1 MYPVIG
7 AGAYGLTMSKDQFLS
22 GNFMEHT
29 NLFIFIDESINVK
42 DELIKTL
49 PERKVACFLVR
60 GGFKVLK
67 NEVKS
72 IIDQLNND
80 KYTIIG
86 DLVIKLLVTGTTTQ
100 VKAEQI
106 LEVQIQN

>member
-1 MYPVIG
+1 M
-7 AGAYGLTMSKDQFLS
+7 
-22 GNFMEHT
+22 
-29 NLFIFIDESINVK
+29 
-42 DELIKTL
+42 
-49 PERKVACFLVR
+49 ACFLVR

-106 LEVQIQN
+106 LEVQIQIK

>member
-1 MYPVIG
+1 M
-7 AGAYGLTMSKDQFLS
+7 
-22 GNFMEHT
+22 
-29 NLFIFIDESINVK
+29 
-42 DELIKTL
+42 
-49 PERKVACFLVR
+49 ACFLVR

-72 IIDQLNND
+72 IIDQLNSD

-106 LEVQIQN
+106 LEVQIQIK